1 MNKNKIIDCVTFFDN
16 NFMFNLRYNIL
27 KDSVDYFVV
36 CESLFDHKNSA
47 KKKLF
52 KFEKNYDLT
61 KIKYILLD
69 KPFPK
74 NNDRWQN
81 QAYQRE
87 YLLNSLDFVS
97 EEDYIFFSDPDEILR
112 PEILKN
118 FKLKKKFGIFFQDCF
133 NYKFNLYNKYESPWE
148 GTRVVRKK
156 NLKSIDYLR
165 QKIVSKNLKY
175 SFIRFDKEKD
185 IEIFLN
191 SGWHFNNV
199 MSPEDISLK
208 LKSFAHSEFSA
219 PEFSSVDIIRKK
231 IEKKID
237 LFNRGHEYEV
247 LKLDQNFP
255 EYILKNLEKFQDY
268 IV

>member
-1 MNKNKIIDCVTFFDN
+1 M
-16 NFMFNLRYNIL
+16 
-27 KDSVDYFVV
+27 
-36 CESLFDHKNSA
+36 
-47 KKKLF
+47 
-52 KFEKNYDLT
+52 
-61 KIKYILLD
+61 
-69 KPFPK
+69 
-74 NNDRWQN
+74 
-81 QAYQRE
+81 
-87 YLLNSLDFVS
+87 
-97 EEDYIFFSDPDEILR
+97 
-112 PEILKN
+112 
-118 FKLKKKFGIFFQDCF
+118 
-133 NYKFNLYNKYESPWE
+133 
-148 GTRVVRKK
+148 RKK

-208 LKSFAHSEFSA
+208 LKSFAHSEFSG